1 MALSQDA
8 PSVGE
13 TEEKSE
19 TAPFGPWLQHSVL
32 VVDDEEG
39 MRSFLS
45 RALASRCGLVET
57 AATAEEA
64 ARLAERYHFDVI
76 VLDIALPGKSGVEW
90 LHDLREG
97 GFLGDVVLI
106 TAFADIET
114 AISALRGG
122 ASDFILKPFRLD
134 QILNSIQ
141 RCFER
146 ARLARENYVLK
157 RQVREL
163 AGVEGLV
170 GVSEAIRQIS
180 ALIQRIAPMPST
192 VLLEGES
199 GTGKEVAARALHRL
213 SPRAGRPFVP
223 VNCAAIPSTLIETE
237 LFGHV
242 KGAFTD
248 ARSDRNGLFYYA
260 QGGTLFLD
268 EIGELPLPMQTKLLR
283 VLEERVIRPVGSER
297 EVPVDVRIIAASNRS
312 LAPEVAAGR
321 FRQDL
326 FYRLDVVNIVL
337 PPLRDRPEDVP
348 VLARHFIEQLAPQL
362 GVPPLP
368 VTPEVARRLMA
379 YSWPGNARELRNL
392 VERALIL
399 GHFPPDRTASR
410 EAPVA
415 AVPDPIAAA
424 PLDATLEEV
433 EKAHILRVLAAV
445 GGNKSE
451 AARRLGVS
459 RKTLERKCALWE
471 VHCPEP

>member
-1 MALSQDA
+1 MALSQAERPAEDA
-8 PSVGE
+8 ATRPS
-13 TEEKSE
+13 
-19 TAPFGPWLQHSVL
+19 AAFGPWPQHSVL
-32 VVDDEEG
+32 VVDDEDG

-45 RALASRCGLVET
+45 RALGTRCGLVET
-57 AATAEEA
+57 AADAEEA
-64 ARLAERYHFDVI
+64 ARLVERYHFDLI

-90 LHDLREG
+90 LHDLRDS

-114 AISALRGG
+114 AISALRAG

-157 RQVREL
+157 RQVREFS
-163 AGVEGLV
+163 GVEGLV
-170 GVSEAIRQIS
+170 GVSEDIREIS
-180 ALIQRIAPMPST
+180 ALIQRVAPLPST
-192 VLLEGES
+192 VLIEGES

-213 SPRAGRPFVP
+213 SPRSGRPFVP
-223 VNCAAIPSTLIETE
+223 VNCSAIPASLIETE

-248 ARSDRNGLFYYA
+248 ARADRNGLFYYA

-268 EIGELPLPMQTKLLR
+268 EVGELPLAMQTKLLR

-297 EVPVDVRIIAASNRS
+297 EVPVDVRIIAASNRG
-312 LAPEVAAGR
+312 LALEVEAGR

-326 FYRLDVVNIVL
+326 FYRLDVVNITL

-348 VLARHFIEQLAPQL
+348 VLARHFIERLAPQL
-362 GVPPLP
+362 GVPALP
-368 VTPEVARRLMA
+368 VTPDIARRLMT
-379 YSWPGNARELRNL
+379 YGWPGNARELRNL

-399 GHFPPDRTASR
+399 GHFPPDRSAAAKTPA
-410 EAPVA
+410 VA
-415 AVPDPIAAA
+415 AAAA
-424 PLDATLEEV
+424 GDATPVDATLDAV
-433 EKAHILRVLAAV
+433 EKAHILRVLASV

-459 RKTLERKCALWE
+459 RKTLERKCLLWE
-471 VHCPEP
+471 SLAPG

>member
-1 MALSQDA
+1 MALSEA
-8 PSVGE
+8 VPSVGE
-13 TEEKSE
+13 EDRQESVR
-19 TAPFGPWLQHSVL
+19 FGPWLQHSVL

-170 GVSEAIRQIS
+170 GVSAAIREVS

-192 VLLEGES
+192 VLIEGES

-248 ARSDRNGLFYYA
+248 AKSDRNGLFYYA

-268 EIGELPLPMQTKLLR
+268 EVGELPLPMQSKLLR
-283 VLEERVIRPVGSER
+283 VLEELKIRPVGSER
-297 EVPVDVRIIAASNRS
+297 ELPVDVRIIAASNRS

-321 FRQDL
+321 FRSDL
-326 FYRLDVVNIVL
+326 FYRLDVVNVTL

-368 VTPEVARRLMA
+368 VTSDVALRLMA

-399 GHFPPDRTASR
+399 GHFPPDRTVSR

-415 AVPDPIAAA
+415 TVSHPTAGA
-424 PLDATLEEV
+424 PLDATLEQV
-433 EKAHILRVLAAV
+433 EKSHILRVLEAV
-445 GGNKSE
+445 RGNKSE

-471 VHCPEP
+471 ALRTGP

>member
-1 MALSQDA
+1 MALSQA
-8 PSVGE
+8 EPSVGE
-13 TEEKSE
+13 EASKREP
-19 TAPFGPWLQHSVL
+19 AAFGPWPQHSVL

-39 MRSFLS
+39 MRSFLT

-57 AATAEEA
+57 AASAEEA
-64 ARLAERYHFDVI
+64 AQLAERYHFDVI
-76 VLDIALPGKSGVEW
+76 VLDIALPGKGGVEW
-90 LHDLREG
+90 LHDLRDS

-114 AISALRGG
+114 AISALRAG

-157 RQVREL
+157 REVSEL
-163 AGVEGLV
+163 ADVEGLV
-170 GVSEAIRQIS
+170 GVSEKICAVS
-180 ALIQRIAPMPST
+180 ALIRRIAPMPST
-192 VLLEGES
+192 VLIEGES

-223 VNCAAIPSTLIETE
+223 LNCAAIPSSLIETE

-268 EIGELPLPMQTKLLR
+268 EVGELPLPMQTKLLR

-297 EVPVDVRIIAASNRS
+297 ELPVDVRIIAASNRR

-326 FYRLDVVNIVL
+326 FYRLDVVNITL

-348 VLARHFIEQLAPQL
+348 VLARHFIYQLAPQL

-368 VTPEVARRLMA
+368 VTPDVARRLMA
-379 YSWPGNARELRNL
+379 YAWPGNARELRNL

-399 GHFPPDRTASR
+399 GQFPPDRTSVPEMPGVA
-410 EAPVA
+410 VA
-415 AVPDPIAAA
+415 ADAT
-424 PLDATLEEV
+424 PLDATLDEV
-433 EKAHILRVLAAV
+433 EKAHILRVLERV
-445 GGNKSE
+445 RGNKSE
-451 AARRLGVS
+451 AARCLGVS

-471 VHCPEP
+471 AHRQAP

>member
-1 MALSQDA
+1 MALSEAA

-13 TEEKSE
+13 EDSRQESVR
-19 TAPFGPWLQHSVL
+19 FGPWLQHSVL

-45 RALASRCGLVET
+45 RALATRCGLVET

-157 RQVREL
+157 RQLREL

-170 GVSEAIRQIS
+170 GVSDAIRAVS

-192 VLLEGES
+192 VLIEGES

-223 VNCAAIPSTLIETE
+223 VNCAAIPSSLLETE

-248 ARSDRNGLFYYA
+248 AKSDRNGLFYYA

-268 EIGELPLPMQTKLLR
+268 EVGELPLPMQSKLLR
-283 VLEERVIRPVGSER
+283 VLEELKIRPVGSER
-297 EVPVDVRIIAASNRS
+297 ELPVDVRIIAASNRS

-321 FRQDL
+321 FRSDL
-326 FYRLDVVNIVL
+326 FYRLDVVNVTL

-368 VTPEVARRLMA
+368 VTPDVALRLMA

-399 GHFPPDRTASR
+399 GHFPPDRTVSR

-415 AVPDPIAAA
+415 TVSHPTAGA
-424 PLDATLEEV
+424 PLDATLEQV
-433 EKAHILRVLAAV
+433 EKCHILRVLEAV
-445 GGNKSE
+445 RGNKSE

-471 VHCPEP
+471 ALRTEP

>member
-8 PSVGE
+8 PSVSA
-13 TEEKSE
+13 TEEKRE
-19 TAPFGPWLQHSVL
+19 TARFGPWLQHSVL

-170 GVSEAIRQIS
+170 GVSEEMRQIS

-326 FYRLDVVNIVL
+326 FYRLDVVNIIL
-337 PPLRDRPEDVP
+337 PPLRDRPEDAP
-348 VLARHFIEQLAPQL
+348 VLARHFIDQLAPQL

-368 VTPEVARRLMA
+368 VTPDLARRLMA
-379 YSWPGNARELRNL
+379 YAWPGNARELRNL

-399 GHFPPDRTASR
+399 GHFPPDRKSVSQ
-410 EAPVA
+410 APSA
-415 AVPDPIAAA
+415 NAAA
-424 PLDATLEEV
+424 TVNASPLDSTLEAV
-433 EKAHILRVLAAV
+433 EKAHILRVLESV
-445 GGNKSE
+445 RGNKSE

>member
-1 MALSQDA
+1 
-8 PSVGE
+8 
-13 TEEKSE
+13 
-19 TAPFGPWLQHSVL
+19 
-32 VVDDEEG
+32 
-39 MRSFLS
+39 
-45 RALASRCGLVET
+45 
-57 AATAEEA
+57 
-64 ARLAERYHFDVI
+64 
-76 VLDIALPGKSGVEW
+76 
-90 LHDLREG
+90 
-97 GFLGDVVLI
+97 VVLI

-114 AISALRGG
+114 AISALRAG

-134 QILNSIQ
+134 QILNSIR

-170 GVSEAIRQIS
+170 GVSEATRELS

-192 VLLEGES
+192 VLIEGES

-213 SPRAGRPFVP
+213 SARSGRPFVP
-223 VNCAAIPSTLIETE
+223 VNCGAIPANLIESE

-268 EIGELPLPMQTKLLR
+268 EVGELPLPMQSKLLR
-283 VLEERVIRPVGSER
+283 VLEERKIRPVGSER
-297 EVPVDVRIIAASNRS
+297 EVQVDARIIAASNRS
-312 LAPEVAAGR
+312 LASEVAAGR

-326 FYRLDVVNIVL
+326 FYRLDVVNITI
-337 PPLRDRPEDVP
+337 PPLRERPEDVP
-348 VLARHFIEQLAPQL
+348 ILARYFIDQLAIQL
-362 GVPPLP
+362 GVPPVP
-368 VTPEVARRLMA
+368 VTPDIARRLMA

-392 VERALIL
+392 VERTLIL
-399 GHFPPDRTASR
+399 GHFPPERKTAS
-410 EAPVA
+410 EASAAGPVEVAPV
-415 AVPDPIAAA
+415 
-424 PLDATLEEV
+424 PLDSTLDQV
-433 EKAHILRVLAAV
+433 EKAHILRVLESV

-459 RKTLERKCALWE
+459 RKTLERKCAIWE
-471 VHCPEP
+471 AHRPEP

>member
-1 MALSQDA
+1 MALSQA
-8 PSVGE
+8 EPSVGE
-13 TEEKSE
+13 
-19 TAPFGPWLQHSVL
+19 AAQQRDAVAFGPWLQHSVL

-45 RALASRCGLVET
+45 RALATRCGLVET
-57 AATAEEA
+57 AADAEEA
-64 ARLAERYHFDVI
+64 AQLVERYHFDVI
-76 VLDIALPGKSGVEW
+76 VLDIALPGKNGVEW
-90 LHDLREG
+90 LHDLRDT

-114 AISALRGG
+114 AISALRAG

-134 QILNSIQ
+134 QILSSIQ

-157 RQVREL
+157 RQVRAL
-163 AGVEGLV
+163 SGVEGLV
-170 GVSEAIRQIS
+170 GVSEEIREVS

-192 VLLEGES
+192 VLIEGES

-213 SPRAGRPFVP
+213 SPRSGRPFVP

-248 ARSDRNGLFYYA
+248 ARADRNGLFYYA

-268 EIGELPLPMQTKLLR
+268 EVGELPLPLQTKLLR

-297 EVPVDVRIIAASNRS
+297 EVPVDVRVVAASNRS

-326 FYRLDVVNIVL
+326 FYRLDVVNITL

-348 VLARHFIEQLAPQL
+348 VLARYFIEQLVPQL

-368 VTPEVARRLMA
+368 VTPDIARRLMA
-379 YSWPGNARELRNL
+379 YAWPGNARELRNL

-399 GHFPPDRTASR
+399 GHFPPDRTATSR
-410 EAPVA
+410 APAVAVGEAL
-415 AVPDPIAAA
+415 AAA
-424 PLDATLEEV
+424 PLDATLDEV
-433 EKAHILRVLAAV
+433 EKAHILRVLESV
-445 GGNKSE
+445 HGNKSE

-471 VHCPEP
+471 ALAPES

>member
-1 MALSQDA
+1 MALSQA
-8 PSVGE
+8 ERPAEAAVSGPS
-13 TEEKSE
+13 
-19 TAPFGPWLQHSVL
+19 AAFGPWLQHSVL
-32 VVDDEEG
+32 VVDDEDG

-45 RALASRCGLVET
+45 RALGTRCGLVET
-57 AATAEEA
+57 AADADEA
-64 ARLAERYHFDVI
+64 ARLVERYHFDLI

-90 LHDLREG
+90 LHDLRDA

-114 AISALRGG
+114 AISALRAG

-157 RQVREL
+157 RQVREFS
-163 AGVEGLV
+163 GVDGLV
-170 GVSEAIRQIS
+170 GVSEEIREIS
-180 ALIQRIAPMPST
+180 ALIQRVAPLPST
-192 VLLEGES
+192 VLIEGES

-213 SPRAGRPFVP
+213 SPRSGRPFVP
-223 VNCAAIPSTLIETE
+223 VNCSAIPASLIETE

-248 ARSDRNGLFYYA
+248 ARADRNGLFYYA

-268 EIGELPLPMQTKLLR
+268 EVGELPLAMQTKLLR

-297 EVPVDVRIIAASNRS
+297 EVPVDVRIIAASNRG
-312 LAPEVAAGR
+312 LALEVEAGR

-326 FYRLDVVNIVL
+326 FYRLDVVNVTL
-337 PPLRDRPEDVP
+337 PPLRDRPDDVP

-368 VTPEVARRLMA
+368 VTPDIARRLMA
-379 YSWPGNARELRNL
+379 YGWPGNARELRNL

-399 GHFPPDRTASR
+399 GHFPPDRS
-410 EAPVA
+410 
-415 AVPDPIAAA
+415 AAA
-424 PLDATLEEV
+424 KTPAVTAAATADATPVDATLDAV
-433 EKAHILRVLAAV
+433 EKAHILRVLASV

-471 VHCPEP
+471 SLAPG